1 MQDTPPYT
9 DPPEVFMR
17 RAIELAKHAAE
28 LGEVP
33 VAAVIVKD
41 NQIIAEAHN
50 RRELDKDPVAH
61 AEVLA
66 IKEAARVIGDWR
78 LEGCALFVTLEP
90 CAMCS
95 GAMWLARIEHCV
107 FGASDHKSGFL
118 GSVHDMTTH
127 TQMNH
132 HYTVERG
139 VMEEEC
145 IQLLQ
150 DFFRDIRAK
159 KKALRKEAKR
169 AVEAKENN
177 PES

>member
-1 MQDTPPYT
+1 MTEATLPYT
-9 DPPEVFMR
+9 DQPETFMR
-17 RAIELAKHAAE
+17 RAIELAKEAAK

-50 RRELDKDPVAH
+50 RRELDKDPIAH

-66 IKEAARVIGDWR
+66 IKEAAKQIGDWR
-78 LEGCALFVTLEP
+78 LEGCAMFVTLEP
-90 CAMCS
+90 CPMCA
-95 GAMWLARIEHCV
+95 GAMWLSRIEHCV

-118 GSVHDMTTH
+118 GSVHDFTTH

-139 VMEEEC
+139 VLEDEC
-145 IQLLQ
+145 VGLLQ
-150 DFFRDIRAK
+150 DFFREVRARK
-159 KKALRKEAKR
+159 KAAKKALKEQ
-169 AVEAKENN
+169 NDD
-177 PES
+177 

>member
-1 MQDTPPYT
+1 MQKPIHPNRTPAYT
-9 DPPEVFMR
+9 DPPESFMT
-17 RAIELAKHAAE
+17 RAIELAKHAAT

-33 VAAVIVKD
+33 VAALIVKD

-50 RRELDKDPVAH
+50 RRELDKDPIAH

-66 IKEAARVIGDWR
+66 IKKAAEVLGDWR

-118 GSVHDMTTH
+118 GSVHDITTH
-127 TQMNH
+127 SQMNH

-139 VMEEEC
+139 VMEAEC
-145 IQLLQ
+145 VGLLQ
-150 DFFRDIRAK
+150 DFFRAIRAK
-159 KKALRKEAKR
+159 KKTLKK
-169 AVEAKENN
+169 
-177 PES
+177 